1 MASFDCWH
9 FSCPCEN
16 NVCQKPCS
24 TIRVIQRRVRMPM
37 TLSSSRKASLAV
49 SKVGDTFSGPSDRL
63 VPSVNTLTGKVGVD
77 KKHNSFARYL
87 ARKTGPVIRRDL
99 QYSRGTIECGQNCC
113 GCPPCCEDSLPTGTT
128 LTGGNTGSIYTM
140 TPTGKLC
147 KNGTYTFI
155 LDSAVPI
162 GTEIGFSVGGGWPPG
177 TQVILSPGSTG
188 GAAII
193 PLNCTKETSLFVYE
207 TALAPNLSPLELEI
221 C

>member
-113 GCPPCCEDSLPTGTT
+113 CPPCCEDSLPTGTT
-128 LTGGNTGSIYTM
+128 LDINNTGSIYTM
-140 TPTGKLC
+140 SPVGKLC
-147 KNGTYTFI
+147 KNGTYRFD
-155 LDSAVPI
+155 LDSQPTE
-162 GTEIGFSVGGGWPPG
+162 TEIGFSVGGGWPPG
-177 TQVILSPGSTG
+177 TQIINDGVTG
-188 GAAII
+188 WAAII

-207 TALAPNLSPLELEI
+207 NVVAPNVSPLEIEI

>member
-1 MASFDCWH
+1 MASFDCWN
-9 FSCPCEN
+9 FSCPCDN
-16 NVCQKPCS
+16 DVCQNSCS
-24 TIRVIQRRVRMPM
+24 TLRVIQRRVRMSM

-49 SKVGDTFSGPSDRL
+49 SKIGDTFSGPSDRL
-63 VPSVNTLTGKVGVD
+63 VPSVNTMTGKVGVD

-99 QYSRGTIECGQNCC
+99 QFRRGTIECGQNCC
-113 GCPPCCEDSLPTGTT
+113 CPPCCEDSLPSDTI
-128 LTGGNTGSIYTM
+128 LDVGNTSSIYTM

-147 KNGTYTFI
+147 KKSTYTFE
-155 LDSAVPI
+155 LGSAVPG

-177 TQVILSPGSTG
+177 TQIINTPGETD

-193 PLNCTKETSLFVYE
+193 PLNCTKQTSLFIYVG
-207 TALAPNLSPLELEI
+207 TGGFDPSDPLELEI